1 MPNRFDTR
9 YEIRLAMYSEISEIM
24 QFIDEYWKK
33 GHILATNR
41 DFFEYEMV
49 VDGQV
54 NFLIARSLENEK
66 IEGILGF
73 LPCSKNS
80 EKLDIWGVVWKTI
93 PEAMPMLGM
102 ELKKR
107 LMTIIGARTDLG
119 VGANPKTS
127 VPLLGRIY
135 HYYTAKMKHYY
146 RLADRDDYKIAKVE
160 RKYIAEYK
168 TDSPV
173 RVREIYSSF
182 ELRAFFDFS
191 KVDNVIPYKDCWYY
205 EKRFFL
211 HPIYKYEVWGIENVH
226 NGNRA
231 VIVTRIQN
239 CNNTTAIRIV
249 DYLGEQ
255 QLFEDCGFFLE
266 SLLSN
271 NEYVDF
277 YFEGFE
283 EEYVKKAGMTECVD
297 DGNIIPDYFNPFE
310 QTNVDIYVDSSN
322 NEKKCLFFKAD
333 GDQDR
338 PN

>member
-80 EKLDIWGVVWKTI
+80 ERLDIWGVVWKTI

-127 VPLLGRIY
+127 VPLLG
-135 HYYTAKMKHYY
+135 
-146 RLADRDDYKIAKVE
+146 
-160 RKYIAEYK
+160 YK

-297 DGNIIPDYFNPFE
+297 DGNIIPDYFNAFE